1 MRNRFNRR
9 GILLL
14 GTALVFTI
22 GWSAEAYAQE
32 QELVQE
38 PMSQAQAPMSLEQC
52 RDLALEH
59 NKQIQ
64 MAQADAVASDYLVQ
78 SAKTKYLPRIDFAGA
93 WINPGDRALRP
104 FAIDFNIPG
113 VTPPGLSIPLDFI
126 SVAPKEIY
134 TGGFTLRQPIFMG
147 GKIVEANK
155 MARYTSDLAHEK
167 VKMKEADVLAT
178 VDEAYWRVIS
188 VQEKVRLA
196 QTYKSLLDHLVQ
208 DLENVYAEGMTTR
221 NEVLKVQ
228 VKQNEAELTL
238 VKAQNGLQL
247 SKMLLGQI
255 IGLEAEQI
263 ELDSEIISEEQLSSR
278 FLALESSNAER
289 AEIVM
294 LRSKLAL
301 TESARRM
308 VKSQFLPNV
317 FLTAGY
323 NWVEPNIYKGSQ
335 NNLGG
340 DWMVGIGVQ
349 VPILTWGDRI
359 HQVHIADQE
368 VAKAELELQD
378 AQEQKLALQKGVYVS
393 LTGPSY
399 ETPAEYKYWQT
410 VGADA
415 VGMSTTPE
423 VIVAR
428 HAGIRV
434 FGMSVIT
441 NEGWH
446 FEEDYTNDGD
456 EVVAAANAASKRMGA
471 LIAELISRA

>member
-1 MRNRFNRR
+1 MRYRFNGRSF
-9 GILLL
+9 LLL

-32 QELVQE
+32 
-38 PMSQAQAPMSLEQC
+38 QAQAPMSLEQC

-64 MAQADAVASDYLVQ
+64 MAQADAVASDYLVK
-78 SAKTKYLPRIDFAGA
+78 SAKTKYLPRVDFAGA
-93 WINPGDRALRP
+93 WINPGDRAIRP

-113 VTPPGLSIPLDFI
+113 VTPPGLSIPLDLI
-126 SVAPKEIY
+126 SVAPREIY

-178 VDEAYWRVIS
+178 VDEAYWRVLS

-278 FLALESSNAER
+278 LLALENSNAER

-301 TESARRM
+301 TESARKM

-323 NWVEPNIYKGSQ
+323 NWIEPNIYKGSQ
-335 NNLGG
+335 SNLGG

-378 AQEQKLALQKGVYVS
+378 AQEMITLQVQQNRFKHAEALKKMELTKLSKEQ
-393 LTGPSY
+393 
-399 ETPAEYKYWQT
+399 AEENLRITKNNLLEGMNSVRDILEAQT
-410 VGADA
+410 
-415 VGMSTTPE
+415 MWE
-423 VIVAR
+423 K
-428 HAGIRV
+428 
-434 FGMSVIT
+434 
-441 NEGWH
+441 
-446 FEEDYTNDGD
+446 
-456 EVVAAANAASKRMGA
+456 AASEDIDARVEAAVTLSELKKTTGA
-471 LIAELISRA
+471 LYQYATEHTQAQEEK

>member
-1 MRNRFNRR
+1 
-9 GILLL
+9 
-14 GTALVFTI
+14 
-22 GWSAEAYAQE
+22 
-32 QELVQE
+32 
-38 PMSQAQAPMSLEQC
+38 
-52 RDLALEH
+52 
-59 NKQIQ
+59 
-64 MAQADAVASDYLVQ
+64 
-78 SAKTKYLPRIDFAGA
+78 
-93 WINPGDRALRP
+93 
-104 FAIDFNIPG
+104 
-113 VTPPGLSIPLDFI
+113 
-126 SVAPKEIY
+126 
-134 TGGFTLRQPIFMG
+134 MG

-188 VQEKVRLA
+188 VQEKVNLA

-263 ELDSEIISEEQLSSR
+263 ELDSEIISEEQLSNR
-278 FLALESSNAER
+278 LLALENSN

-301 TESARRM
+301 TESARKM

-323 NWVEPNIYKGSQ
+323 NWIEPNIYKGSQ

-378 AQEQKLALQKGVYVS
+378 AQEMITLQVQQNRFKHAEALKKMELTKLSKEQ
-393 LTGPSY
+393 
-399 ETPAEYKYWQT
+399 AEENLRITKNNLLEGMNNVRDILEAQT
-410 VGADA
+410 
-415 VGMSTTPE
+415 MWE
-423 VIVAR
+423 K
-428 HAGIRV
+428 
-434 FGMSVIT
+434 
-441 NEGWH
+441 
-446 FEEDYTNDGD
+446 
-456 EVVAAANAASKRMGA
+456 AASEDSDARVEAAVTLSELEKTTGA
-471 LIAELISRA
+471 LYQYATEHTQAQEEK